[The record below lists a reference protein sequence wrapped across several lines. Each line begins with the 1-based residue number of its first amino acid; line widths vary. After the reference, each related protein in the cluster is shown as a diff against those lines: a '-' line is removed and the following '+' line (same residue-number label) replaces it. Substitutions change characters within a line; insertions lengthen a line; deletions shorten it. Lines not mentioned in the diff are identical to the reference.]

1 MLVAAAQEHV
11 LLTASGGITEAQLL
25 RVGLCHLSD
34 AAITGHRSLQTIPT
48 HLRNLLDLRHRAP
61 AVTDPAQQPRHLRTL
76 VDAAAED
83 QCVPR
88 MRLMLVGRLFFRK
101 LLADYLPVREILG
114 TNFQV
119 PLANA
124 LEFEIALISL
134 KEGQIQITRD
144 ILWLLRFSF
153 GLIHRNLLCTI
164 DCFKLVVELF
174 KTIII
179 GTHCLIKHL
188 IIRKPYIGQIVTDQ
202 RPVDK
207 LITHLLLTSLVA
219 RAGLQQVKGPETR
232 LYTALTGQIGGNL
245 GMDGVACMSLL
256 HKLCVKRPV
265 VVADRNLFPHQVLF
279 CDRSNGDSCWLEE

>member
-1 MLVAAAQEHV
+1 
-11 LLTASGGITEAQLL
+11 
-25 RVGLCHLSD
+25 
-34 AAITGHRSLQTIPT
+34 
-48 HLRNLLDLRHRAP
+48 
-61 AVTDPAQQPRHLRTL
+61 
-76 VDAAAED
+76 
-83 QCVPR
+83 
-88 MRLMLVGRLFFRK
+88 MLVGRLFFRK
-101 LLADYLPVREILG
+101 LLANYLPVREILR

-144 ILWLLRFSF
+144 ILRFSF

-202 RPVDK
+202 RPVD
-207 LITHLLLTSLVA
+207 
-219 RAGLQQVKGPETR
+219 
-232 LYTALTGQIGGNL
+232 N
-245 GMDGVACMSLL
+245 
-256 HKLCVKRPV
+256 
-265 VVADRNLFPHQVLF
+265 
-279 CDRSNGDSCWLEE
+279 